1 MFKGWYV
8 KGSNLE
14 DDERE
19 RILGYVQRI
28 ELSGGR
34 VGRVCSEYS
43 EAPSLDE
50 EICTTQSVGGT
61 CENEAGD

>member
-8 KGSNLE
+8 KGSNL

-28 ELSGGR
+28 ELSG
-34 VGRVCSEYS
+34 GRVCSEYS